1 VDLVEG
7 GVVIDVRAFREIA
20 RPLPEVFEY
29 MADLD
34 KLPLW
39 LDGVKEAKSLEGNP
53 REVGALIAHVN
64 EFMGQTFESRFE
76 VIDWQDNSCM
86 IFRVLSG
93 PLRGESRE
101 TFEAIDDETTQVSI
115 EVVGDVVG
123 LFKAGRWIAGRAA
136 QAQLDRSLDNL
147 KDLLE
152 RPGED

>member
-1 VDLVEG
+1 
-7 GVVIDVRAFREIA
+7 VIDVRSSREITRA
-20 RPLPEVFEY
+20 LPEVFEF

-39 LDGVKEAKSLEGNP
+39 LDGVKEAKSISGDP
-53 REVGALIAHVN
+53 REVGALIAHEN

-76 VIDWQDNSCM
+76 VLDWQDNSCM

-101 TFEAIDDETTQVSI
+101 TFEAIDGQTTRVEIQ
-115 EVVGDVVG
+115 VVGDVVG

-136 QAQLDRSLDNL
+136 QVQLDRSLDNL
-147 KDLLE
+147 KELLE
-152 RPGED
+152 AER